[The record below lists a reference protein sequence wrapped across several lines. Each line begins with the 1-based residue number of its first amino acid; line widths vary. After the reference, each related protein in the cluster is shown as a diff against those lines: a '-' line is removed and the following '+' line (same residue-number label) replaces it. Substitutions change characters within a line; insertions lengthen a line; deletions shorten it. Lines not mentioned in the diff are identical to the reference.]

1 MNTPVADPAMFRAY
15 DIRGI
20 AGDNL
25 SEDVV
30 QRIGTVF
37 AAEAL
42 AASCPA
48 VVVGGDGRESTPA
61 LVDALALGLIQG
73 GARVIDI
80 GTVPTPLLYYATH
93 ETGTGTGIMVTGSHN
108 PPEYNGLKMMVGG
121 ITLAGDAIEQLRL
134 KLDATPKPTPAEARR
149 EHADMLSSYCERVLA
164 DVTLA
169 RPLKVV
175 VDCGNGVAGL
185 VAPRLLS
192 ALGCEVTALYAEVD
206 ASFPNHH
213 PDPAEPANLA
223 DLIEVVA
230 RSEADVG
237 LAFDGDGDR
246 LGVVTNAGDIVWPDT
261 LLMFFTR
268 AVAAEHRGARVVYDV
283 KCSRHVARVAEA
295 AGAEPILCRTGH
307 SHIKAQMRE
316 TGALVGGEFSGHI
329 CFADRWYGF
338 DDAIYAAARVLE
350 LLAASEASAAE
361 VFGVLPRGVST
372 PEIKIATTDARKFEI
387 VEALRQASFGGGT
400 ITAID
405 GIRVDHDDGF
415 GLVRASNT
423 SPVLSLRFEADNAGA
438 LARIQQTFQR
448 ELLAVDPALRFSGGG
463 ETVAPIAS

>member
-1 MNTPVADPAMFRAY
+1 MNTAVADPAMFRAY

-25 SEDVV
+25 SADVV
-30 QRIGTVF
+30 QRIGAAF
-37 AAEAL
+37 AAQAL
-42 AASCPA
+42 AASCPCVA
-48 VVVGGDGRESTPA
+48 VGGDGRQSTPA
-61 LVDALALGLIQG
+61 LVDALALGLVQG

-108 PPEYNGLKMMVGG
+108 PPEYNGLKMMLGG

-134 KLDATPKPTPAEARR
+134 QLDATPKPPPAEARR
-149 EHADMLSSYCERVLA
+149 ERADMLASYRERVLA

-185 VAPRLLS
+185 VAPDLLA
-192 ALGCEVTALYAEVD
+192 ALGCEVTTLYGEVD

-213 PDPAEPANLA
+213 PDPADPANLQ
-223 DLIEVVA
+223 DLMEAVA
-230 RSEADVG
+230 RNQADVG

-246 LGVVTNAGDIVWPDT
+246 LGVVTNTGDIVWPDT

-268 AVAAEHRGARVVYDV
+268 AIAARHPGAGIVYDV

-307 SHIKAQMRE
+307 SHIKARMRE
-316 TGALVGGEFSGHI
+316 TGALVGGEFSGHM

-338 DDAIYAAARVLE
+338 DDAIYAAARTLE
-350 LLAASEASAAE
+350 LLAASEASAADI
-361 VFGVLPRGVST
+361 FGALPRGVST
-372 PEIKIATTDARKFEI
+372 PEIKIATTDERKFEI
-387 VEALRQASFGGGT
+387 VDALRQASFGGGA

-405 GIRVDHDDGF
+405 GIRVDCDDGF

-423 SPVLSLRFEADNAGA
+423 SPVLSLRFEADNAAA

-448 ELLAVDPALRFSGGG
+448 QLLAVDSTLHFLPGDAPA
-463 ETVAPIAS
+463 